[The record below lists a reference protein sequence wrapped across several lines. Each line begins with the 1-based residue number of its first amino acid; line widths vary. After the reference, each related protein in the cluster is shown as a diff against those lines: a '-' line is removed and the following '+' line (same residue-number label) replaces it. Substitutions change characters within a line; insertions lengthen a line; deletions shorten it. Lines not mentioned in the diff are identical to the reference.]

1 MNRSRFDGHSPR
13 FVFYEEDIIAL
24 QELDANEV
32 YVPLSRVCETLGLDL
47 AQQTRALETHS
58 ILVNGLRSLGR
69 EGLGMRV
76 DLIPLWLCT
85 LDAMLVN
92 STVRTKLIQ
101 YQQECASVLWHAF
114 KPQGF
119 GPEDALLPDRN
130 ELTPAELAYQSA
142 MAQAA
147 LARQQMLIERNLQA
161 DRSDGNRM
169 SGGDEERSQRNTPAF
184 DLARAVRRVAHS
196 LAARSRRNEYS
207 GVFSGLHRQFGISSY
222 RNLPY
227 GRLREAMDWLE
238 RWHGDILGE
247 PEPPPDI

>member
-1 MNRSRFDGHSPR
+1 MNRSRSDGYSPR
-13 FVFYEEDIIAL
+13 FVFYEDDIIAL
-24 QELDANEV
+24 QDLDANEV
-32 YVPLSRVCETLGLDL
+32 YVPLSRLCETLGIDV
-47 AQQTRALETHS
+47 AAQTREMETHS

-69 EGLGMRV
+69 DGLGLRV
-76 DLIPLWLCT
+76 DLVPLWLCR
-85 LDAMLVN
+85 LDAM
-92 STVRTKLIQ
+92 TVQSSVRSKLIQ
-101 YQQECASVLWHAF
+101 YQQECASVLWQSF

-119 GPEDALLPDRN
+119 GPEDTMLPDRM
-130 ELTPAELAYQSA
+130 EMIPAEQAYQSA
-142 MAQAA
+142 MAQAT
-147 LARQQMLIERNLQA
+147 LARQQMLIERQLQT
-161 DRSDGNRM
+161 DRADGNRM
-169 SGGDEERSQRNTPAF
+169 MMEERSDRSSPAF

-207 GVFSGLHRQFGISSY
+207 GVFSGLHRQFGINSY